1 MKINDYSNSMQNY
14 YLDNAKNS
22 ANKALDNISATRA
35 IDGTDSANM
44 VIANALLSDA
54 NAISQGVNNAND
66 AIGVLQIA
74 DGALQNLTDS
84 ADRINQLTVRSNSLA
99 MSSDSR
105 AALQK
110 EAQALKNSMQ
120 DTLNSTSFN
129 GQNIF
134 GSTMKFQTSS
144 SETTISL
151 NAPNIS
157 SIDTNLNSG
166 VVATPTQN
174 DPNAT
179 SLKMNS
185 QDSIK
190 AFQDSVNSMRAD
202 IGSMQQGLLSDIN
215 ASITAANSA
224 RLSESQLQNN
234 DIVKNLSDLNKA
246 DILLNSAT
254 LTAAHNMTLLAQ
266 QVSTLLR

>member
-1 MKINDYSNSMQNY
+1 MKIDSYSNSMQNY

-22 ANKALDNISATRA
+22 ANKALDNISANRA
-35 IDGTDSANM
+35 ISGSDSANM

-54 NAISQGVNNAND
+54 NAISQGVSNAND

-84 ADRINQLTVRSNSLA
+84 ADRLNELSIRSTSLA
-99 MSSDSR
+99 MDDNSR
-105 AALQK
+105 AAIK
-110 EAQALKNSMQ
+110 SEAQAIKTSMQ

-129 GQNIF
+129 GNNIF
-134 GSTMKFQTSS
+134 GSTLNFQTGS
-144 SETTISL
+144 SETIISL

-157 SIDTNLNSG
+157 SIDIDSQESIAAFRDG
-166 VVATPTQN
+166 I
-174 DPNAT
+174 NA
-179 SLKMNS
+179 
-185 QDSIK
+185 
-190 AFQDSVNSMRAD
+190 MRGD
-202 IGSMQQGLLSDIN
+202 IGSTQQGLLSDID

-224 RLSESQLQNN
+224 RSSESQLQNN
-234 DIVKNLSDLNKA
+234 DVVKNLSDLNRSNLQ
-246 DILLNSAT
+246 INSTT

>member
-1 MKINDYSNSMQNY
+1 MKIDNYSNSMQNY

-22 ANKALDNISATRA
+22 ANKALDNISANRA
-35 IDGTDSANM
+35 ISGSDSANM

-54 NAISQGVNNAND
+54 NAISQGVSNAND

-74 DGALQNLTDS
+74 DGALQNLTNS
-84 ADRINQLTVRSNSLA
+84 ADRLNELSIRSTSLA
-99 MSSDSR
+99 MDDNSR
-105 AALQK
+105 AAIK
-110 EAQALKNSMQ
+110 SEAQALKTSMQ

-129 GQNIF
+129 GNNIF
-134 GSTMKFQTSS
+134 GSTLNFQTGS

-157 SIDTNLNSG
+157 SIDIDSQESIAAFRDG
-166 VVATPTQN
+166 I
-174 DPNAT
+174 NA
-179 SLKMNS
+179 
-185 QDSIK
+185 
-190 AFQDSVNSMRAD
+190 MRGD
-202 IGSMQQGLLSDIN
+202 IGSTQQGLLSDIN

-224 RLSESQLQNN
+224 RSSESQLQNN
-234 DIVKNLSDLNKA
+234 DVVKNLSDLNKA
-246 DILLNSAT
+246 DLLLNSAT

>member
-1 MKINDYSNSMQNY
+1 MKIDSYSNSMQNY

-22 ANKALDNISATRA
+22 ANKALDNISANRA
-35 IDGTDSANM
+35 ISGSDSANM

-54 NAISQGVNNAND
+54 NAISQGVSNAND

-84 ADRINQLTVRSNSLA
+84 ADRLNELSIRSTSLA
-99 MSSDSR
+99 MDDNSR
-105 AALQK
+105 AAIK
-110 EAQALKNSMQ
+110 SEAQALKTSMQ

-129 GQNIF
+129 GNNIF
-134 GSTMKFQTSS
+134 GSTLNFQTGS
-144 SETTISL
+144 SETIISL

-157 SIDTNLNSG
+157 SIDIDSQESIAAFRDG
-166 VVATPTQN
+166 I
-174 DPNAT
+174 NA
-179 SLKMNS
+179 
-185 QDSIK
+185 
-190 AFQDSVNSMRAD
+190 MRGD
-202 IGSMQQGLLSDIN
+202 IGSTQQGLLSDIN

-224 RLSESQLQNN
+224 RSSESQLQNN
-234 DIVKNLSDLNKA
+234 DVVKNLSDLNKA
-246 DILLNSAT
+246 DLLLNSTT

>member
-1 MKINDYSNSMQNY
+1 MKIDNYSNSMQNY
-14 YLDNAKNS
+14 YLNNAQNS
-22 ANKALDNISATRA
+22 ANKALDNISANRA
-35 IDGTDSANM
+35 ISGSDSANM

-54 NAISQGVNNAND
+54 NAISQGVSNAND

-84 ADRINQLTVRSNSLA
+84 ADRLNELSIRSTSLA
-99 MSSDSR
+99 MDDNSR
-105 AALQK
+105 AAIK
-110 EAQALKNSMQ
+110 SEAQALKTSMQ

-129 GQNIF
+129 GNNIF
-134 GSTMKFQTSS
+134 GSTLNFQTGS

-157 SIDTNLNSG
+157 SIDIDSQESIAAFRDG
-166 VVATPTQN
+166 I
-174 DPNAT
+174 NA
-179 SLKMNS
+179 
-185 QDSIK
+185 
-190 AFQDSVNSMRAD
+190 MRGD
-202 IGSMQQGLLSDIN
+202 IGSTQQGLLSDIN

-224 RLSESQLQNN
+224 RSSESQLQNN
-234 DIVKNLSDLNKA
+234 DVVKNLSDLNRSNLQ
-246 DILLNSAT
+246 INSTT

>member
-1 MKINDYSNSMQNY
+1 MKIDNYSNSMQNY

-22 ANKALDNISATRA
+22 ANKALDNISANRA
-35 IDGTDSANM
+35 ISGSDSANM

-54 NAISQGVNNAND
+54 NAISQGVSNAND

-84 ADRINQLTVRSNSLA
+84 ADRLNELSIRSTSLA
-99 MSSDSR
+99 MDDNSR
-105 AALQK
+105 AAIK
-110 EAQALKNSMQ
+110 SEAQALKTSMQ

-129 GQNIF
+129 GNNIF
-134 GSTMKFQTSS
+134 GSTLNFQTGS
-144 SETTISL
+144 SETTIPL

-157 SIDTNLNSG
+157 SIDVSSQESI
-166 VVATPTQN
+166 ATFRDN
-174 DPNAT
+174 
-179 SLKMNS
+179 
-185 QDSIK
+185 
-190 AFQDSVNSMRAD
+190 VNSMRAD
-202 IGSMQQGLLSDIN
+202 IGSTQQGLLSDIN

-224 RLSESQLQNN
+224 RSSESQLQNN
-234 DIVKNLSDLNKA
+234 DVVKNLSDLNKA
-246 DILLNSAT
+246 DLLLNSTT

>member
-22 ANKALDNISATRA
+22 ANKALDNISANRA
-35 IDGTDSANM
+35 ISGSDSANM

-74 DGALQNLTDS
+74 DGALQNLTHS
-84 ADRINQLTVRSNSLA
+84 ADRINELSIRSNSLA
-99 MSSDSR
+99 MDSNSR
-105 AALQK
+105 AAITK
-110 EAQALKNSMQ
+110 EAQALKISMQ

-129 GQNIF
+129 GNNIF
-134 GSTMKFQTSS
+134 GSTLNFQTGS

-157 SIDTNLNSG
+157 SIDVSSQESI
-166 VVATPTQN
+166 AT
-174 DPNAT
+174 
-179 SLKMNS
+179 
-185 QDSIK
+185 
-190 AFQDSVNSMRAD
+190 FRDSVNSMRAD
-202 IGSMQQGLLSDIN
+202 IGSTQQGLLSDIN

-224 RLSESQLQNN
+224 RSSESQLQNN
-234 DIVKNLSDLNKA
+234 DVVKNLSDLNKA
-246 DILLNSAT
+246 DLLLNSTT

>member
-1 MKINDYSNSMQNY
+1 MKIDNYSNSMQNY

-22 ANKALDNISATRA
+22 ANKALDNISANRA
-35 IDGTDSANM
+35 ISGSDSANM

-54 NAISQGVNNAND
+54 NAISQGVSNAND

-84 ADRINQLTVRSNSLA
+84 ADRLNELSIRSTSLA
-99 MSSDSR
+99 MDDNSR
-105 AALQK
+105 AAIK
-110 EAQALKNSMQ
+110 SEAQAIKTSMQ

-129 GQNIF
+129 GNNIF
-134 GSTMKFQTSS
+134 GSTLNFQTGS

-157 SIDTNLNSG
+157 SIDIDSQESIAAFRDG
-166 VVATPTQN
+166 I
-174 DPNAT
+174 NA
-179 SLKMNS
+179 
-185 QDSIK
+185 
-190 AFQDSVNSMRAD
+190 MRGD
-202 IGSMQQGLLSDIN
+202 IGSTQQGLLSDIN

-224 RLSESQLQNN
+224 RSSESQLQNN
-234 DIVKNLSDLNKA
+234 DVVKNLSDLNRSNLQ
-246 DILLNSAT
+246 INSTT
-254 LTAAHNMTLLAQ
+254 LTAAHNMTLLTQ

>member
-1 MKINDYSNSMQNY
+1 MKIDSYSNGMQNY

-22 ANKALDNISATRA
+22 ANKALDNISANRA
-35 IDGTDSANM
+35 ISGSDSANM

-54 NAISQGVNNAND
+54 NAISQGVSNAND

-74 DGALQNLTDS
+74 DGALQNLTNS
-84 ADRINQLTVRSNSLA
+84 ADRLNELSIRSTSLA
-99 MSSDSR
+99 MDDNSR
-105 AALQK
+105 AAIK
-110 EAQALKNSMQ
+110 SEAQALKTSMQ

-129 GQNIF
+129 GNNIF
-134 GSTMKFQTSS
+134 GSTLNFQTGS

-157 SIDTNLNSG
+157 SIDI
-166 VVATPTQN
+166 
-174 DPNAT
+174 D
-179 SLKMNS
+179 S
-185 QDSIK
+185 QESIAAFRDSIN
-190 AFQDSVNSMRAD
+190 AMRGD
-202 IGSMQQGLLSDIN
+202 IGSTQQGLLSDIN

-224 RLSESQLQNN
+224 RSSESQLQNN
-234 DIVKNLSDLNKA
+234 DVVKNLSDLNRSNLQ
-246 DILLNSAT
+246 INSTT

>member
-1 MKINDYSNSMQNY
+1 MKIDSYPNSMQNY

-22 ANKALDNISATRA
+22 ANKALDNISANRA
-35 IDGTDSANM
+35 ISGSDSANM

-54 NAISQGVNNAND
+54 NAISQGVSNAND

-84 ADRINQLTVRSNSLA
+84 ADRLNELSIRSTSLA
-99 MSSDSR
+99 MDDNSR
-105 AALQK
+105 AAIK
-110 EAQALKNSMQ
+110 SEAQALKTSMQ

-129 GQNIF
+129 GNNIF
-134 GSTMKFQTSS
+134 GSTLNFQTGS

-157 SIDTNLNSG
+157 SIDIDSQESIAAFRDG
-166 VVATPTQN
+166 I
-174 DPNAT
+174 NA
-179 SLKMNS
+179 
-185 QDSIK
+185 
-190 AFQDSVNSMRAD
+190 MRGD
-202 IGSMQQGLLSDIN
+202 IGSTQQGLLSDIN

-224 RLSESQLQNN
+224 RSSESQLQNN
-234 DIVKNLSDLNKA
+234 DVVKNLSDLNRSNLQ
-246 DILLNSAT
+246 INSTT

>member
-1 MKINDYSNSMQNY
+1 MKIDNYSNSMQNY

-22 ANKALDNISATRA
+22 ANKALDNISANRA
-35 IDGTDSANM
+35 ISGSDSANM

-54 NAISQGVNNAND
+54 NAISQGVSNAND

-74 DGALQNLTDS
+74 DGALQNLTNS
-84 ADRINQLTVRSNSLA
+84 ADRLNELSIRSTSLA
-99 MSSDSR
+99 MDDNSR
-105 AALQK
+105 AAIK
-110 EAQALKNSMQ
+110 SEAQALKTSMQ

-129 GQNIF
+129 GNNIF
-134 GSTMKFQTSS
+134 GSTLNFQTGS

-157 SIDTNLNSG
+157 SIDVSSQESI
-166 VVATPTQN
+166 AT
-174 DPNAT
+174 
-179 SLKMNS
+179 
-185 QDSIK
+185 
-190 AFQDSVNSMRAD
+190 FRDSVNSMRAD
-202 IGSMQQGLLSDIN
+202 IGSTQQGLLSDIN

-224 RLSESQLQNN
+224 RSSESQLQNN
-234 DIVKNLSDLNKA
+234 DVVKNLSDLNKA
-246 DILLNSAT
+246 DLLLNSTT

>member
-22 ANKALDNISATRA
+22 ANKALDNISANRA
-35 IDGTDSANM
+35 ISGSDSANM

-54 NAISQGVNNAND
+54 NAISQGVSNAND

-74 DGALQNLTDS
+74 DGALQNLTNS
-84 ADRINQLTVRSNSLA
+84 ADRLNELSIRSTSLA
-99 MSSDSR
+99 MDDNSR
-105 AALQK
+105 AAIK
-110 EAQALKNSMQ
+110 SEAQALKTSMQ

-129 GQNIF
+129 GNNIF
-134 GSTMKFQTSS
+134 GSTLNFQTGS

-157 SIDTNLNSG
+157 SIDIDSQESIAAFRDG
-166 VVATPTQN
+166 I
-174 DPNAT
+174 NA
-179 SLKMNS
+179 
-185 QDSIK
+185 
-190 AFQDSVNSMRAD
+190 MRGD
-202 IGSMQQGLLSDIN
+202 IGSTQQGLLSDIN

-224 RLSESQLQNN
+224 RSSESQLQNN
-234 DIVKNLSDLNKA
+234 DVVKNLSDLNKA
-246 DILLNSAT
+246 DLLLNSTT

>member
-1 MKINDYSNSMQNY
+1 MKIDNYSNSMQNY

-22 ANKALDNISATRA
+22 ANKALDNISANRA
-35 IDGTDSANM
+35 ISGSDSANM

-54 NAISQGVNNAND
+54 NAISQGVSNAND

-84 ADRINQLTVRSNSLA
+84 ADRLNELSIRSTSLA
-99 MSSDSR
+99 MDDNSR
-105 AALQK
+105 AAIK
-110 EAQALKNSMQ
+110 SEAQAIKTSMQ

-129 GQNIF
+129 GNNIF
-134 GSTMKFQTSS
+134 GSTLNFQTGS

-157 SIDTNLNSG
+157 SIDIDSQESITAFRDG
-166 VVATPTQN
+166 I
-174 DPNAT
+174 NA
-179 SLKMNS
+179 
-185 QDSIK
+185 
-190 AFQDSVNSMRAD
+190 MRGD
-202 IGSMQQGLLSDIN
+202 IGSTQQGLLSDIN

-224 RLSESQLQNN
+224 RSSESQLQNN
-234 DIVKNLSDLNKA
+234 DVVKNLSDLNKA
-246 DILLNSAT
+246 DLLLNSTT

>member
-1 MKINDYSNSMQNY
+1 MKIDSYSNSMQNY

-22 ANKALDNISATRA
+22 ANKALDNISANRA
-35 IDGTDSANM
+35 ISGSDSANM

-54 NAISQGVNNAND
+54 NAISQGVSNAND

-84 ADRINQLTVRSNSLA
+84 ADRLNELSIRSTSLA
-99 MSSDSR
+99 MDDNSR
-105 AALQK
+105 AAIK
-110 EAQALKNSMQ
+110 SEAQAIKTSMQ

-129 GQNIF
+129 GNNIF
-134 GSTMKFQTSS
+134 GSTLNFQTGS

-157 SIDTNLNSG
+157 SIDIDSQESI
-166 VVATPTQN
+166 VAFR
-174 DPNAT
+174 DGINA
-179 SLKMNS
+179 
-185 QDSIK
+185 
-190 AFQDSVNSMRAD
+190 MRGD
-202 IGSMQQGLLSDIN
+202 IGSTQQGLLSDIN

-224 RLSESQLQNN
+224 RSSESQLQNN
-234 DIVKNLSDLNKA
+234 DVVKNLSDLNRSNLQ
-246 DILLNSAT
+246 INSTT

>member
-1 MKINDYSNSMQNY
+1 MKIDNYSNSMQNY

-22 ANKALDNISATRA
+22 ANKALDNISANRA
-35 IDGTDSANM
+35 ISGSDSANM

-54 NAISQGVNNAND
+54 NAISQGVSNAND

-84 ADRINQLTVRSNSLA
+84 ADRLNELSIRSTSLA
-99 MSSDSR
+99 MDDNSR
-105 AALQK
+105 AAIK
-110 EAQALKNSMQ
+110 SEAQAIKTSMQ

-129 GQNIF
+129 GNNIF
-134 GSTMKFQTSS
+134 GSTLNFQTGS

-157 SIDTNLNSG
+157 SIDIDSQESIAAFRDG
-166 VVATPTQN
+166 I
-174 DPNAT
+174 NA
-179 SLKMNS
+179 
-185 QDSIK
+185 
-190 AFQDSVNSMRAD
+190 MRGD
-202 IGSMQQGLLSDIN
+202 IGSTQQGLLSDIN

-224 RLSESQLQNN
+224 RSSESQLQNN
-234 DIVKNLSDLNKA
+234 DVVKNLSDLNRTNLQ
-246 DILLNSAT
+246 INSTT

>member
-1 MKINDYSNSMQNY
+1 MKIDSYSNGMQNY

-22 ANKALDNISATRA
+22 ANKALDNISANRA
-35 IDGTDSANM
+35 ISGSDSANM

-54 NAISQGVNNAND
+54 NAISQGVSNAND

-74 DGALQNLTDS
+74 DGALQNLTNS
-84 ADRINQLTVRSNSLA
+84 ADRLNELSIRSTSLA
-99 MSSDSR
+99 MDDNSR
-105 AALQK
+105 AAIK
-110 EAQALKNSMQ
+110 SEAQALKISMQ

-129 GQNIF
+129 GNNIF
-134 GSTMKFQTSS
+134 GSTLNFQTGS

-157 SIDTNLNSG
+157 SIDI
-166 VVATPTQN
+166 
-174 DPNAT
+174 D
-179 SLKMNS
+179 S
-185 QDSIK
+185 QESIAAFRDSIN
-190 AFQDSVNSMRAD
+190 AMRGD
-202 IGSMQQGLLSDIN
+202 IGSTQQGLLSDIN

-224 RLSESQLQNN
+224 RSSESQLQNN
-234 DIVKNLSDLNKA
+234 DVVKNLSDLNRSNLQ
-246 DILLNSAT
+246 INSTT

>member
-1 MKINDYSNSMQNY
+1 MKIDSYPNSMQNY

-22 ANKALDNISATRA
+22 ANKALDNISANRA
-35 IDGTDSANM
+35 ISGSDSANM

-54 NAISQGVNNAND
+54 NAISQGVSNAND

-84 ADRINQLTVRSNSLA
+84 ADRLTELSIRSTSLA
-99 MSSDSR
+99 MDDNSR
-105 AALQK
+105 AAIK
-110 EAQALKNSMQ
+110 SEAQALKTSMQ

-129 GQNIF
+129 GNNIF
-134 GSTMKFQTSS
+134 GSTLNFQTGS

-157 SIDTNLNSG
+157 SIDIDSQESIAAFRDG
-166 VVATPTQN
+166 I
-174 DPNAT
+174 NA
-179 SLKMNS
+179 
-185 QDSIK
+185 
-190 AFQDSVNSMRAD
+190 MRGD
-202 IGSMQQGLLSDIN
+202 IGSTQQGLLSDIN

-224 RLSESQLQNN
+224 RSSESQLQNN
-234 DIVKNLSDLNKA
+234 DVVKNLSDLNRSNLQ
-246 DILLNSAT
+246 INSTT

>member
-1 MKINDYSNSMQNY
+1 MKIDNYSNSMQNY

-22 ANKALDNISATRA
+22 ANKALDNISANRA
-35 IDGTDSANM
+35 ISGSDSANM

-54 NAISQGVNNAND
+54 NAISQGVSNAND

-84 ADRINQLTVRSNSLA
+84 ADRLNELSIRSTSLA
-99 MSSDSR
+99 MDDNSR
-105 AALQK
+105 AAIK
-110 EAQALKNSMQ
+110 SEAQALKTSMQ

-129 GQNIF
+129 GNNIF
-134 GSTMKFQTSS
+134 GSTLNFQTGS

-157 SIDTNLNSG
+157 SIDIDSQESITAFRDG
-166 VVATPTQN
+166 I
-174 DPNAT
+174 NA
-179 SLKMNS
+179 
-185 QDSIK
+185 
-190 AFQDSVNSMRAD
+190 MRGD
-202 IGSMQQGLLSDIN
+202 IGSTQQGLLSDIN

-224 RLSESQLQNN
+224 RSSESQLQNN
-234 DIVKNLSDLNKA
+234 DVVKNLSDLNRSNLQ
-246 DILLNSAT
+246 INSTT

>member
-22 ANKALDNISATRA
+22 ANKALDNISANRA
-35 IDGTDSANM
+35 ISGSDSANM

-54 NAISQGVNNAND
+54 NAISQGVSNAND

-84 ADRINQLTVRSNSLA
+84 ADRLNELSIRSTSLA
-99 MSSDSR
+99 MDDNSR
-105 AALQK
+105 AAIK
-110 EAQALKNSMQ
+110 SEAQALKTSMQ

-129 GQNIF
+129 GNNIF
-134 GSTMKFQTSS
+134 GSTLNFQTGS

-157 SIDTNLNSG
+157 SIDIDSQESITAFRDG
-166 VVATPTQN
+166 I
-174 DPNAT
+174 NA
-179 SLKMNS
+179 
-185 QDSIK
+185 
-190 AFQDSVNSMRAD
+190 MRGD
-202 IGSMQQGLLSDIN
+202 IGSTQQGLLSDIN

-224 RLSESQLQNN
+224 RSSESQLQNN
-234 DIVKNLSDLNKA
+234 DVVKNLSDLNRSNLQ
-246 DILLNSAT
+246 INSTT

>member
-1 MKINDYSNSMQNY
+1 MKVDNYSNSMQNY

-22 ANKALDNISATRA
+22 ANKALDNISANRA
-35 IDGTDSANM
+35 ISGSDSANM

-54 NAISQGVNNAND
+54 NAISQGVSNAND

-84 ADRINQLTVRSNSLA
+84 ADRLNELSIRSTSLA
-99 MSSDSR
+99 MDDNSR
-105 AALQK
+105 AAIK
-110 EAQALKNSMQ
+110 SEAQALKTSMQ

-129 GQNIF
+129 GNNIF
-134 GSTMKFQTSS
+134 GSTLNFQTGS

-157 SIDTNLNSG
+157 SIDIDSQESIAAFRDG
-166 VVATPTQN
+166 I
-174 DPNAT
+174 NA
-179 SLKMNS
+179 
-185 QDSIK
+185 
-190 AFQDSVNSMRAD
+190 MRGD
-202 IGSMQQGLLSDIN
+202 IGSTQQGLLSDIN

-224 RLSESQLQNN
+224 RSSESQLQNN
-234 DIVKNLSDLNKA
+234 DVVKNLSDLNKA
-246 DILLNSAT
+246 DLLLNSTT

>member
-22 ANKALDNISATRA
+22 ANKALDNISANRA
-35 IDGTDSANM
+35 ISGSDSANM

-54 NAISQGVNNAND
+54 NAISQGVSNAND

-84 ADRINQLTVRSNSLA
+84 ADRLNELSIRSTSLA
-99 MSSDSR
+99 MDDNSR
-105 AALQK
+105 AAIK
-110 EAQALKNSMQ
+110 SEAQALKTSMQ

-129 GQNIF
+129 GNNIF
-134 GSTMKFQTSS
+134 GSTLNFQTGS
-144 SETTISL
+144 SETTIPL

-157 SIDTNLNSG
+157 SIDVSSQESI
-166 VVATPTQN
+166 AT
-174 DPNAT
+174 
-179 SLKMNS
+179 
-185 QDSIK
+185 
-190 AFQDSVNSMRAD
+190 FRDSVNSMRAD
-202 IGSMQQGLLSDIN
+202 IGSTQQGLLSDIN

-224 RLSESQLQNN
+224 RSSESQLQNN
-234 DIVKNLSDLNKA
+234 DVVKNLSDLNKA
-246 DILLNSAT
+246 DLLLNSTT
-254 LTAAHNMTLLAQ
+254 LTAAHNMTLLAH

>member
-22 ANKALDNISATRA
+22 ANKALDNISANRA
-35 IDGTDSANM
+35 ISGSDSANM

-54 NAISQGVNNAND
+54 NAISQGVSNAND

-74 DGALQNLTDS
+74 DGALQNLTNS
-84 ADRINQLTVRSNSLA
+84 ADRLNELSIRSTSLA
-99 MSSDSR
+99 MDDNSR
-105 AALQK
+105 AAIK
-110 EAQALKNSMQ
+110 SEAQALKTSMQ

-129 GQNIF
+129 GNNIF
-134 GSTMKFQTSS
+134 GSTLNFQTGS
-144 SETTISL
+144 SETTIPL

-157 SIDTNLNSG
+157 SIDVSSQESI
-166 VVATPTQN
+166 AT
-174 DPNAT
+174 
-179 SLKMNS
+179 
-185 QDSIK
+185 
-190 AFQDSVNSMRAD
+190 FRDSVNSMRAD
-202 IGSMQQGLLSDIN
+202 IGSTQQGLLSDIN

-224 RLSESQLQNN
+224 RSSESQLQNN
-234 DIVKNLSDLNKA
+234 DVVKNLSDLNKA
-246 DILLNSAT
+246 DLLLNSTT

>member
-1 MKINDYSNSMQNY
+1 MKIDNYSNSMQNY

-22 ANKALDNISATRA
+22 ANKALDNISANRA
-35 IDGTDSANM
+35 ISGSDSANM

-54 NAISQGVNNAND
+54 NAISQGVSNAND

-84 ADRINQLTVRSNSLA
+84 ADRLNELSIRSTSLA
-99 MSSDSR
+99 MDDNSR
-105 AALQK
+105 AAIK
-110 EAQALKNSMQ
+110 SEAQAIKTSMQ

-129 GQNIF
+129 GNNIF
-134 GSTMKFQTSS
+134 GSTLNFQTGS

-157 SIDTNLNSG
+157 SIDIDSQESIAAFRDG
-166 VVATPTQN
+166 I
-174 DPNAT
+174 NA
-179 SLKMNS
+179 
-185 QDSIK
+185 I
-190 AFQDSVNSMRAD
+190 RGD
-202 IGSMQQGLLSDIN
+202 IGSTQQGLLSDIN

-224 RLSESQLQNN
+224 RSSESQLQNN
-234 DIVKNLSDLNKA
+234 DVVKNLSDLNRSNLQ
-246 DILLNSAT
+246 INSTT

>member
-1 MKINDYSNSMQNY
+1 MKIDSYSNSMQNY

-22 ANKALDNISATRA
+22 ANKALDNISANRA
-35 IDGTDSANM
+35 ISGSDSANM

-54 NAISQGVNNAND
+54 NAISQGVSNAND

-74 DGALQNLTDS
+74 DGALQNLTNS
-84 ADRINQLTVRSNSLA
+84 ADRLNELSIRSTSLA
-99 MSSDSR
+99 MDDNSR
-105 AALQK
+105 AAIK
-110 EAQALKNSMQ
+110 SEAQALKTSMQ

-129 GQNIF
+129 GNNIF
-134 GSTMKFQTSS
+134 GSTLNFQTGS

-157 SIDTNLNSG
+157 SIDIDSQESIAAFRDG
-166 VVATPTQN
+166 I
-174 DPNAT
+174 NA
-179 SLKMNS
+179 
-185 QDSIK
+185 
-190 AFQDSVNSMRAD
+190 MRGD
-202 IGSMQQGLLSDIN
+202 IGSTQQGLLSDIN

-224 RLSESQLQNN
+224 RSSESQLQNN
-234 DIVKNLSDLNKA
+234 DVVKNLSDLNRSNLQ
-246 DILLNSAT
+246 INSTT

>member
-1 MKINDYSNSMQNY
+1 MKIDNYSNSMQNY

-22 ANKALDNISATRA
+22 ANKALDNISANRA
-35 IDGTDSANM
+35 ISGSDSANM

-54 NAISQGVNNAND
+54 NAISQGVSNAND

-84 ADRINQLTVRSNSLA
+84 ADRLNELSIRSTSLA
-99 MSSDSR
+99 MGDNSR
-105 AALQK
+105 AAIK
-110 EAQALKNSMQ
+110 SEAQALKTSMQ

-129 GQNIF
+129 GNNIF
-134 GSTMKFQTSS
+134 GSTLNFQTGS

-157 SIDTNLNSG
+157 SIDIDSQESIAAFRDG
-166 VVATPTQN
+166 I
-174 DPNAT
+174 NA
-179 SLKMNS
+179 
-185 QDSIK
+185 
-190 AFQDSVNSMRAD
+190 MRGD
-202 IGSMQQGLLSDIN
+202 IGSTQQGLLSDIN

-224 RLSESQLQNN
+224 RSSESQLQNN
-234 DIVKNLSDLNKA
+234 DVVKNLSDLNRSNLQ
-246 DILLNSAT
+246 INSTT
-254 LTAAHNMTLLAQ
+254 LAAAHNMTLLAQ